1 MMIVLDTCKSR
12 SISLATIG
20 KIGLNLHFLGINKRG
35 ITKEALGLRIHLK
48 HDHFL
53 ATMANYT
60 LMHTLHTQ
68 ATTNNHP

>member
-1 MMIVLDTCKSR
+1 
-12 SISLATIG
+12 
-20 KIGLNLHFLGINKRG
+20 LNLHFLGINKRG